1 MPILNY
7 TTKVDVYVTIGEIQ
21 RQLVKHGARKI
32 VQDYDDAG
40 RITSISFLIDTPS
53 GPRGIRL
60 PANVDTV
67 VRVLTKQKVKA
78 DREQAERIAW
88 RIVKDWVEAQM
99 AILEAEMVSM
109 DEEFLP
115 YMLDGSGER
124 TFFEA
129 YRANQLLLG
138 DVTT

>member
-1 MPILNY
+1 M
-7 TTKVDVYVTIGEIQ
+7 TIGEIQ

-60 PANVDTV
+60 PANMDAV

-78 DREQAERIAW
+78 EREQAERIAW

-99 AILEAEMVSM
+99 AILEAMMVSM
-109 DEEFLP
+109 DEVFLP
-115 YMLDGSGER
+115 YMVDVSGER
-124 TFFEA
+124 TFYEA
-129 YRANQLLLG
+129 YQANQLLLR